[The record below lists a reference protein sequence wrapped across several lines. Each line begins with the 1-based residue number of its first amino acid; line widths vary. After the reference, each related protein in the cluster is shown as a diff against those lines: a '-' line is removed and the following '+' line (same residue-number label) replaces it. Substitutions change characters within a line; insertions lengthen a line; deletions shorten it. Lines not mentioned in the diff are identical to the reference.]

1 VEWELLAVSRRSPFG
16 EWELAMKTVWV
27 KGLIGSRVLLATIAI
42 TIAMAA
48 IGRAED
54 KPRRLLLIGQ
64 GPDGHPPTTHE
75 FMAGLNVMEACLR
88 KVPGLEITKALAEEP
103 WLEGPELIEQAD
115 GVVLYL
121 SQGAQWMQTGP
132 RRYEVLSKL
141 AARGGGIVALHW
153 AIGAKDAQYIPG
165 YLRLLGACHGGPDR
179 KYQKLQ
185 TELTIADA
193 NHPIT
198 KNIESFRLYDEF
210 YYELKL
216 QEPAAA
222 IVPLLKAQIDDSRQ
236 MVAWCWDRPDGGR
249 SFGFG
254 GLHFH
259 DNWKRAEYR
268 RLVTQGILWTL
279 KMPVPEAGLNLNVD
293 KAVYTLPASPLK

>member
-1 VEWELLAVSRRSPFG
+1 MKPAWLTVYGGCGMLLAA
-16 EWELAMKTVWV
+16 LALSVTMT
-27 KGLIGSRVLLATIAI
+27 AI
-42 TIAMAA
+42 T
-48 IGRAED
+48 RAED
-54 KPRRLLLIGQ
+54 GPRRLLLVGQ

-88 KVPGLEITKALAEEP
+88 DIPGLEITKALADEP
-103 WLEGPELIEQAD
+103 WLEGPDLIEKAD

-132 RRYEVLSKL
+132 RRYEALSKL

-179 KYQKLQ
+179 KFQKLQ
-185 TELTIADA
+185 TELSVVDPE
-193 NHPIT
+193 HPIT
-198 KNIESFRLYDEF
+198 QDIESFRLFDEF

-216 QEPAAA
+216 QEPAKA
-222 IVPLLKAQIDDSRQ
+222 IVPLLKAQIDDARQ

-279 KMPVPEAGLNLNVD
+279 KMPVPEAGLNLYLD
-293 KAVYTLPASPLK
+293 KSVYTLPASRPK